1 MPRRKK
7 TEPSPSATGAAQTKA
22 TAARAGEALIA
33 QKELPYGRLLLAQ
46 AGDNLRLDLTLSM
59 QAYPNVCAALMD
71 EDGNNILPS
80 MCFGLRSQ
88 QPSGFFSNTEL
99 NQKRNLTL
107 QSSAENLGRMI
118 GAMQMVLDE
127 LNGEYESKRERE
139 RLAARNG
146 AKVSGDGA
154 PGMEP
159 PYSARRGTREADGEW
174 AAPGEE
180 ADASH
185 EDHSAP
191 AKPPATEPVPTPETA
206 SVLQKRTPAVSASD
220 IAAMRAKVASMT
232 PEEGAEAIRRAQRLA
247 ERRRKN
253 PDIFSGG
260 KPFTTETSDKE

>member
-7 TEPSPSATGAAQTKA
+7 TDTSPSATGAAQAKA

-88 QPSGFFSNTEL
+88 QPSGFFSNAEL
-99 NQKRNLTL
+99 DQKGNMTL

-118 GAMQMVLDE
+118 VAMKMVMDE
-127 LNGEYESKRERE
+127 LNDEYESKRERE
-139 RLAARNG
+139 RLAALNG
-146 AKVSGDGA
+146 AKGSGYSA
-154 PGMEP
+154 PGIDP
-159 PYSARRGTREADGEW
+159 PYPAHRGTREADGEETG
-174 AAPGEE
+174 PT
-180 ADASH
+180 H
-185 EDHSAP
+185 EDHSAHP
-191 AKPPATEPVPTPETA
+191 KPPATEPVPPPETV
-206 SVLQKRTPAVSASD
+206 SVPREGNPEPVSAAPD
-220 IAAMRAKVASMT
+220 IAAARVKAASMT
-232 PEEGAEAIRRAQRLA
+232 PEEGAEAIRKAQRLL

-253 PDIFSGG
+253 PGIFSGG
-260 KPFTTETSDKE
+260 KPSTTETSDKE